1 MAPET
6 RSMAAARQGQGKDEG
21 SKPKTSRPASHRFGR
36 RRLRRQLL
44 DGLCHRCYNLRLGR
58 VFRDPR
64 FRCRDHFIRNIT
76 WSNDY
81 CEFCNLMDR
90 AFGIRKGIKRRSPV
104 GLWANPS
111 SRDESSPRCIL
122 SFNAVMLSN
131 QPSMLSNRP
140 RGKRRYLLPQP
151 NGVNTLRLVKPLV
164 CFDMLKSWL
173 GQCKDHHTKY
183 CGALEHHTSLP
194 CSVSSFRLIDCE
206 TGRIVPG
213 TNQPYVALSYVWGN
227 GADRNAPS
235 NDILLFQDL
244 PCTIRDAITATRGL
258 GFGYLWVDRYCINQ
272 EDKSE
277 LAEQT
282 SKMDLI
288 YQGAQV
294 TIIAASGE
302 NPHHGLPGIRARQL
316 TQAYGNYGKHF
327 LISSLQNPMRQIK
340 RSKWSTEA
348 GLTRKVC
355 FRAGD

>member
-1 MAPET
+1 
-6 RSMAAARQGQGKDEG
+6 
-21 SKPKTSRPASHRFGR
+21 
-36 RRLRRQLL
+36 
-44 DGLCHRCYNLRLGR
+44 
-58 VFRDPR
+58 
-64 FRCRDHFIRNIT
+64 
-76 WSNDY
+76 
-81 CEFCNLMDR
+81 
-90 AFGIRKGIKRRSPV
+90 
-104 GLWANPS
+104 
-111 SRDESSPRCIL
+111 
-122 SFNAVMLSN
+122 
-131 QPSMLSNRP
+131 
-140 RGKRRYLLPQP
+140 
-151 NGVNTLRLVKPLV
+151 
-164 CFDMLKSWL
+164 
-173 GQCKDHHTKY
+173 
-183 CGALEHHTSLP
+183 
-194 CSVSSFRLIDCE
+194 
-206 TGRIVPG
+206 
-213 TNQPYVALSYVWGN
+213 VWGN

-327 LISSLQNPMRQIK
+327 LISSLQNLMRQIK